1 MRICIVYDCLFP
13 WTVGGAERWMRNLAE
28 ALAADG
34 HEVTYLTRRQWP
46 IDEPPTLPGVRVI
59 AVSREEPLYGPDG
72 NRTIGEPLRF
82 GWGVLRQLAR
92 HGRAYDVVH
101 TASFPYFSLLAA
113 GAMRRRGGY
122 RIVVDWHEVW
132 SDVYWREYLGGA
144 RGRVAQAI
152 QRRCARVSQ
161 EAFCFAQLTAARL
174 REEGLRGEPT
184 VLRGEYAGSTEARA
198 PAPPEPLVVFAGR
211 MIPEKQAPAVVPA
224 VLAARER
231 VPELR
236 AVIFGDGPQLDD
248 VRAAIVAA
256 DASEVI
262 RAPGFVSA
270 EEVDATLARA
280 CCLLLPS
287 IREGYGAIVVE
298 AAAMS
303 VPSVLVAAPD
313 NAAVEHIE
321 EGVNGFVAPDAS
333 AAALAD
339 RVVAAWERRA
349 ALRSS
354 TSAWFAA
361 NARELSMSTSL
372 ERVVERYRA
381 GADRQRRAKR

>member
-13 WTVGGAERWMRNLAE
+13 WTVGGAERWMRNVAE

-34 HEVTYLTRRQWP
+34 HEVTYLTRLQWP
-46 IDEPPTLPGVRVI
+46 LDEPPDLPGVRVI
-59 AVSREEPLYGPDG
+59 AVSRDEPLYGPDG

-82 GWGVLRQLAR
+82 GWGVLRHLTR
-92 HGRAYDVVH
+92 HGADYDVVH

-113 GAMRRRGGY
+113 GAMRRRGRY
-122 RIVVDWHEVW
+122 RIVADWHEVW
-132 SDVYWREYLGGA
+132 SDAYWREYLGGVK
-144 RGRVAQAI
+144 GFVAQRI
-152 QRRCARVSQ
+152 QRACARVPQ
-161 EAFCFAQLTAARL
+161 EAFCFAQLTAGRL

-184 VLRGEYAGSTEARA
+184 VLRGEYAGSTEVREPS
-198 PAPPEPLVVFAGR
+198 PAEPLVVFAGR
-211 MIPEKQAPAVVPA
+211 MIAEKQAPAVVPA

-236 AVIFGDGPQLDD
+236 AVMFGDGPQLGD
-248 VRAAIVAA
+248 VRAAIDAA
-256 DASEVI
+256 GAGDVV

-270 EEVDATLARA
+270 EEVDTTLARA

-298 AAAMS
+298 AAAMG
-303 VPSVLVAAPD
+303 VPSVLVGAPD
-313 NAAVEHIE
+313 NAAVEHVE
-321 EGVNGFVAPDAS
+321 EGVNGFVADDAS
-333 AAALAD
+333 PGALAD
-339 RVVAAWERRA
+339 AVVTAWERRE

-354 TSAWFAA
+354 TAAWFAA

-372 ERVVERYRA
+372 ERVVARYRGVA
-381 GADRQRRAKR
+381 NR